1 MSPEKENDL
10 RALFNSYDEN
20 GDGVISADE
29 LKHAFGK
36 LGQTIS
42 DEEIQNMVS
51 FVCYV
56 LLMKLVY
63 FKEYFVVDEAS

>member
-42 DEEIQNMVS
+42 DEEISNMVS
-51 FVCYV
+51 ETFP
-56 LLMKLVY
+56 
-63 FKEYFVVDEAS
+63 